1 MLNELRARG
10 IGVAIDDF
18 GAGQTSLIYLR
29 QFPITRIKI
38 DRAFIED
45 IPSSEGDSAIVT
57 AITRLAHE
65 LGLQVTAEGVATA
78 QQFEFLRSIG
88 CDAMQG
94 FLFSPPLPP
103 EDFAAWLANHERN
116 ASAASSSGVD

>member
-1 MLNELRARG
+1 M
-10 IGVAIDDF
+10 
-18 GAGQTSLIYLR
+18 
-29 QFPITRIKI
+29 
-38 DRAFIED
+38 
-45 IPSSEGDSAIVT
+45 
-57 AITRLAHE
+57 
-65 LGLQVTAEGVATA
+65 ATA

-116 ASAASSSGVD
+116 ASAASSSGAD